1 METLLKAKQIDGLV
15 NNHTSN
21 KPEDYIGLLN
31 QISSQLE
38 GCLRNLGSYVDI
50 KSVEHFDTYSGIAE
64 HAHIKFTIERLEQ
77 PGNSLLA
84 DSSST
89 NIDDYEFTELTHE
102 KIDRHE

>member
-1 METLLKAKQIDGLV
+1 M
-15 NNHTSN
+15 
-21 KPEDYIGLLN
+21 
-31 QISSQLE
+31 
-38 GCLRNLGSYVDI
+38 DI

>member
-1 METLLKAKQIDGLV
+1 METMLKAKRIDGLV

-21 KPEDYIGLLN
+21 KPEDYISLLN
-31 QISSQLE
+31 LISSQLE